1 MMKFYEILLFCRVTA
16 KINDAL
22 VILLRT
28 EIFEIPY
35 KQQLVVTLNHP
46 VHHVDW
52 YRFLIQI
59 Q

>member
-28 EIFEIPY
+28 QIFEIPID
-35 KQQLVVTLNHP
+35 TNNN
-46 VHHVDW
+46 
-52 YRFLIQI
+52 
-59 Q
+59 